1 MDLTRPAWLE
11 IDLDRM
17 QYNFDEIRK
26 IVPMTADIMAV
37 VKADAYGHGASR
49 VAKEL
54 MSFGVK
60 RFGVATLSEA
70 LNIRKKSPKAQ
81 VLIMGY
87 NPEYL
92 AQTAIENSIR
102 TTVYLKEQAEHLSR
116 TAAAIRKDAIVHI
129 KLETGMNRL
138 GFLPNEESLEIIS
151 SIAKMSNIIIEGI
164 FTHFPASDDDWDYTR
179 KSMNKFLDFVAKLE
193 SMGVKI
199 PVKHVNNSAAIIN
212 FPEFSQD
219 MVRAGVLIYG
229 VYQFPEADRKFLKLK
244 ICLSVK
250 AQVSHV
256 KDMKAGERLGYGLTY
271 TAPKDIRVATLPIGY
286 ADGWSRELSNKGLV
300 LIDGKRAPIIG
311 RVCMDQMMV
320 DITDL
325 EVSRGDEAVLMGR
338 QGEEEITIEEI
349 AALIGQIPAAVL
361 CMISRRLPR
370 VYIKDKKISEVVDY
384 LLE

>member
-229 VYQFPEADRKFLKLK
+229 VYPFPEADRKFLKLK

>member
-17 QYNFDEIRK
+17 QCNYDEIRK
-26 IVPMTADIMAV
+26 VVPETADIMAV
-37 VKADAYGHGASR
+37 VKADAYGHGAAR
-49 VAKEL
+49 VAREL

-70 LNIRKKSPKAQ
+70 LNIRKKSPQAQ

-87 NPEYL
+87 NPDYL
-92 AQTAIENSIR
+92 AQAAVENSIR
-102 TTVYLKEQAEHLSR
+102 TTIYLKEQAELLSK
-116 TAAAIRKDAIVHI
+116 TASAIGKDAIVHI

-138 GFLPNEESLEIIS
+138 GFPPTEGSLEIIS
-151 SIAKMSNIIIEGI
+151 DISKMDNIIIEGI

-179 KSMNKFLDFVAKLE
+179 KSMKSFVDFVSSLE
-193 SMGVKI
+193 SMGIKI
-199 PVKHVNNSAAIIN
+199 PVKHVNNSAAIMN

-229 VYQFPEADRKFLKLK
+229 VYPFPEADREFLPLK
-244 ICLSVK
+244 MCLSLK

-256 KDMKAGERLGYGLTY
+256 KNLKAGEKVGYGLTY
-271 TAPKDIRVATLPIGY
+271 TASKDIRVATLPIGY
-286 ADGWSRELSNKGLV
+286 ADGWSRDLSNKGQV
-300 LIDGKRAPIIG
+300 LLGGKRASIIG

-320 DITDL
+320 DVTGID
-325 EVSRGDEAVLMGR
+325 VSRGDEVVLMGR
-338 QGEEEITIEEI
+338 QGEDEITIEEI

-361 CMISRRLPR
+361 CMFSRRLPR
-370 VYIKDKKISEVVDY
+370 VYIKNKGISEVVDY